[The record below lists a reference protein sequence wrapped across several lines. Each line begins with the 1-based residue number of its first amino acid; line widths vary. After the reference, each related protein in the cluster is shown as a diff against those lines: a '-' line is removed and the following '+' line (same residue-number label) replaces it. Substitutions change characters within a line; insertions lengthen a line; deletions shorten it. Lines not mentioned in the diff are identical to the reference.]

1 MMVPTEGQGG
11 EDGVSLDAQ
20 SVRSDFRC
28 GFFTILTTFSLL
40 VSRPK
45 AKRELSALTLT
56 QKASEKDQEG
66 GARNSAAADFAKAL
80 RW

>member
-1 MMVPTEGQGG
+1 M
-11 EDGVSLDAQ
+11 
-20 SVRSDFRC
+20 
-28 GFFTILTTFSLL
+28 FSLL

-66 GARNSAAADFAKAL
+66 GTKNNAAADFAKTL
-80 RW
+80 RWYYERCEKCVAIGSGPSKKNLKVKFVIAITVFCL